1 MVEVRESD
9 IHGKGVFATKI
20 INSGF
25 EFSCDVLPI
34 KSENITIDLE
44 NHIFPY
50 FGGKEKCICI
60 GFPTYFNH
68 SKTPNVK
75 ILKLDREKQI
85 KTFITLS
92 DINIGEELTL
102 YYNVKFNETT

>member
-1 MVEVRESD
+1 MVKVSKSE
-9 IHGKGVFATKI
+9 IHGKGVFAIKKI
-20 INSGF
+20 KCGY

-34 KSENITIDLE
+34 KSENIPIDLE

-50 FGGKEKCICI
+50 MGRNEKCICI

-68 SKTPNVK
+68 SKNPNVK
-75 ILKLDREKQI
+75 ILKLDRKKQI
-85 KTFITLS
+85 KTFITLR

-102 YYNVKFNETT
+102 YYNVKFDEII